1 MIGFFSSRC
10 KYLSLVDLSSI
21 SGMNLQ
27 QVPQPRSS
35 SNGYGRR
42 RTERESGSRLEHKL
56 QSGRTNLRRP
66 TNAGVQA
73 GNKGSGYGSL
83 SRERLVYLT
92 TCLIGHN
99 VEVQVKDGSL
109 ISGIFHATN
118 AEKDFGII
126 LKMASEIRSGPS
138 RGKKSISNFVSK
150 APSKTLIIPAEELVQ
165 ITAKD
170 VSVTRNGV
178 TNDLQLVKQQDILID
193 SSISQSRH
201 VDGERA
207 LERWVP
213 NEDDPEC
220 PELES
225 IFDGHWNRGW
235 DQFEVN
241 ETLFGVKST
250 FDEELYT
257 TKLDRGPQM
266 RDLEREAS
274 RLAREIEGE
283 DTLDLHL
290 AEERGIQLHG
300 SLDIDEETRFSSVL
314 RGVDDSGY
322 DENEDVWLKSC
333 DETFGSAP
341 GSVVCRSFAD
351 LASGKNNEGAQVS
364 YGSASMDEVQSSL
377 SSTARDLQPPSS
389 SDYSGQPSSEFLPQS
404 CVLDSESRI
413 QEHRFSGQHAG
424 STYVKDFV
432 DKQML
437 SEESQMLK
445 YGDSQSSLRAKKDDH
460 NVGKLSPDATSY
472 APTSIG
478 TSSEENKS
486 SHKEVPEDSAPVKT
500 QGAKQSTTSR
510 GRPGSST
517 SSTSDC
523 GGVASASSGPVLSP
537 SSSVVSLS
545 SEKSTLNPYA
555 KEFKLNPNAKSFVPS
570 QSPLRPA
577 SPVSDGSFYF
587 PSVPHMHNMPV
598 GMGIGPSFAHQP
610 VMFNPPV
617 APMQSPQAYFH
628 PHGPQ
633 FGQQMILG
641 HPRQVLYMPTYP
653 PVRTLD
659 SL

>member
-1 MIGFFSSRC
+1 MMDHHSRLIDMSS
-10 KYLSLVDLSSI
+10 V

-27 QVPQPRSS
+27 QVAQPRSS

-42 RTERESGSRLEHKL
+42 RTERGPEHKL
-56 QSGRTNLRRP
+56 QSGKTNLRRP

-138 RGKKSISNFVSK
+138 RGKKSISDFVSK

-213 NEDDPEC
+213 DEDDPEC

-225 IFDGHWNRGW
+225 IFDGPWNRGW

-283 DTLDLHL
+283 DTQNLHL

-314 RGVDDSGY
+314 RGVDDSG
-322 DENEDVWLKSC
+322 
-333 DETFGSAP
+333 
-341 GSVVCRSFAD
+341 SFTD
-351 LASGKNNEGAQVS
+351 LTSGKSNDGAQVS

-377 SSTARDLQPPSS
+377 SSTARDLQPSSS

-404 CVLDSESRI
+404 RVLDSESRI

-432 DKQML
+432 DKQMA
-437 SEESQMLK
+437 SEAL
-445 YGDSQSSLRAKKDDH
+445 
-460 NVGKLSPDATSY
+460 
-472 APTSIG
+472 TSI
-478 TSSEENKS
+478 T
-486 SHKEVPEDSAPVKT
+486 
-500 QGAKQSTTSR
+500 
-510 GRPGSST
+510 
-517 SSTSDC
+517 
-523 GGVASASSGPVLSP
+523 
-537 SSSVVSLS
+537 
-545 SEKSTLNPYA
+545 
-555 KEFKLNPNAKSFVPS
+555 
-570 QSPLRPA
+570 
-577 SPVSDGSFYF
+577 
-587 PSVPHMHNMPV
+587 
-598 GMGIGPSFAHQP
+598 
-610 VMFNPPV
+610 
-617 APMQSPQAYFH
+617 
-628 PHGPQ
+628 
-633 FGQQMILG
+633 
-641 HPRQVLYMPTYP
+641 
-653 PVRTLD
+653 
-659 SL
+659 